1 MEQVRVARKYRR
13 FLTHGRVLARVRS
26 TPETMFH
33 VIDISVGGLAFRYLG
48 DGELG
53 GSADEIDLFH
63 DESLALRGIPVRAVS
78 DCPLDYGFIPMR
90 RRSLSFGDLTPE
102 QRFAL
107 DAFIVNYTEAG
118 RS

>member
-1 MEQVRVARKYRR
+1 MELVRTTRRYRR
-13 FLTHGRVLARVRS
+13 FSTHGRALARVRS
-26 TPETMFH
+26 APETMFH

-63 DESLALRGIPVRAVS
+63 DETLALRGIPVQAVS

-90 RRSLSFGDLTPE
+90 RRGLSFGELTPE

-118 RS
+118 RR

>member
-13 FLTHGRVLARVRS
+13 FLTHGRALARVRS

-63 DESLALRGIPVRAVS
+63 DESLALGGIPVRAVS

-90 RRSLSFGDLTPE
+90 RRGLSFGDLTPE